1 MIKID
6 YFIHFS
12 NLNSNTNIGS
22 ICESQ
27 KIFKEK
33 KSWSPTISNLKYS
46 KWLFQCVV
54 EKYQ

>member
-33 KSWSPTISNLKYS
+33 KS
-46 KWLFQCVV
+46 
-54 EKYQ
+54 

>member
-33 KSWSPTISNLKYS
+33 KKLITHNLKS
-46 KWLFQCVV
+46 KI
-54 EKYQ
+54 